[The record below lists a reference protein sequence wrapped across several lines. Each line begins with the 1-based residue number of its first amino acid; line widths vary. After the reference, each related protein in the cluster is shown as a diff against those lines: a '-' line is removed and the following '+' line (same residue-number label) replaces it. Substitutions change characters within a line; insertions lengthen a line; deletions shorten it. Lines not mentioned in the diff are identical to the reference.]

1 MDADALDRMRSERKN
16 FFILFT
22 ASWCSYCATLEKE
35 LESAPADFRLY
46 EMDIS
51 DESSPAWDEY
61 DIQVVPTSLFF
72 KGGKELS
79 RKVASLSGLRIKDIR
94 ALSFAP

>member
-1 MDADALDRMRSERKN
+1 MRSEGKD
-16 FFILFT
+16 FFMLFT
-22 ASWCSYCATLEKE
+22 ASYCGYCAALKRE
-35 LESAPADFRLY
+35 LAAAPADFQLY

-51 DESSPAWDEY
+51 DEANPAWDEY
-61 DIQVVPTSLFF
+61 GIQVVPTALFF